1 MDLEMRCYW
10 TQKGGNAA
18 VDYEDA
24 FCVPQVGN
32 SLRPYSVNSAPSRV
46 QEFDSTRSV
55 RLAIADGASESSF
68 AGTWAKL
75 LVKSFC
81 RPPSTTPTG
90 TDSGDSLRDALKD
103 LVFNRLDK
111 KRDVWEKCYGTRE
124 LPWYAEQKRDMGAFA
139 AFLGLELLPSEPR
152 QAAGSWNAVAIG
164 DTCLFQF
171 RKNALHEAFPI
182 KAPED
187 FSLSPLLLTTRQP
200 ATSQSEHARQFSGEW
215 QPGDEFVLLTD
226 AAACWLLKS
235 LRLPEADPL
244 ACLRDLS
251 TQQDFEAWVTF
262 QRLDKVDGQPRLRN
276 DDVTFISC
284 RVLETHGQVGQR

>member
-24 FCVPQVGN
+24 FCVPQGGN
-32 SLRPYSVNSAPSRV
+32 SLRPYPVNSPPSRV
-46 QEFDSTRSV
+46 QAFDGTSSV

-90 TDSGDSLRDALKD
+90 PDSGNSRRDALRD
-103 LVFNRLDK
+103 LAFEGFETQRGHWQT
-111 KRDVWEKCYGTRE
+111 RYGTRK

-171 RKNALHEAFPI
+171 RKDELLKAFPI
-182 KAPED
+182 EDPED

-200 ATSQSEHARQFSGEW
+200 ATSQAEHAKQCSGEW

-235 LRLPEADPL
+235 HLLWDEDPL
-244 ACLRDLS
+244 AFLRSIS
-251 TQQDFEAWVTF
+251 TQQEFDAWVTS
-262 QRLDKVDGQPRLRN
+262 QRSGVVDGQPRLRN

-284 RVLETHGQVGQR
+284 RVLETHGQAGER

>member
-1 MDLEMRCYW
+1 MDLDIRCFF
-10 TQKGGNAA
+10 TQKGGDAA

-32 SLRPYSVNSAPSRV
+32 SPRSYSVNSAPSGV
-46 QEFDSTRSV
+46 QAFDSTSSV

-111 KRDVWEKCYGTRE
+111 KRDVWEKYYGTRE

-139 AFLGLELLPSEPR
+139 TFLGLELLPSEPR

-164 DTCLFQF
+164 DTCLFHF
-171 RKNALHEAFPI
+171 RKDELLKAFPI
-182 KAPED
+182 DAPED

-200 ATSQSEHARQFSGEW
+200 AASQSEHAKQCSGEW

-235 LRLPEADPL
+235 RLLPGRDPL
-244 ACLRDLS
+244 ASLRSLS
-251 TQQDFEAWVTF
+251 TQQGFEDWVNF
-262 QRLDKVDGQPRLRN
+262 QRSYIDDGQPRLRN

-284 RVLETHGQVGQR
+284 RVLETHGQEGQR